1 MAGSDPV
8 SPVKSPDRVTG
19 VTLREWTQ
27 PTNQRPAWL
36 TSDQSE
42 GEGRGRGMSV
52 AGAGVVTSVV
62 SESVRVQSS
71 PKPEPRADS
80 GRAENIINNTDKYN
94 NLQWL
99 PRREISRGYLRSKIN
114 CYWYRGG
121 NDFFV
126 KKCSSFHTCV
136 HPWIFL
142 FCEIWYHSCSHRK
155 GHHPARPWARA
166 MLKRNRNCSV
176 RSVLNIHYTFT
187 PQADI
192 TVVKDCKNNSCSKQF
207 EEFSASVEVK
217 GGVQSAV
224 ALQAQVVRRVMDL

>member
-19 VTLREWTQ
+19 VTVREWTQ
-27 PTNQRPAWL
+27 PTNQRPVWV

-114 CYWYRGG
+114 CYWYRGEMISSSK
-121 NDFFV
+121 NVRHSILVYIREFFCFV
-126 KKCSSFHTCV
+126 KFDTIH
-136 HPWIFL
+136 
-142 FCEIWYHSCSHRK
+142 
-155 GHHPARPWARA
+155 
-166 MLKRNRNCSV
+166 
-176 RSVLNIHYTFT
+176 VLT
-187 PQADI
+187 AKAI
-192 TVVKDCKNNSCSKQF
+192 TQPGRGREQCWK
-207 EEFSASVEVK
+207 ETET
-217 GGVQSAV
+217 
-224 ALQAQVVRRVMDL
+224 ALCALY